1 MTALWLALAV
11 LQAQGPVDEGTLLV
25 RQDTVEIAREAF
37 RLTPARAT
45 PGGWTLATTVRYDRS
60 RPVIVLDPIV
70 ELGPDSVGTTLE
82 YTVADPREPMRI
94 LGQFT
99 RGRAGRLGVRPLSG
113 HGLAGPGAARAGD
126 RRVPAGRSAR
136 AVGGP
141 GSGHRAHDPRP
152 RPRGAAA
159 RHGDGRRESAGAHL
173 AGGRRAPRQ
182 GRDSVART
190 GGDAAAGT

>member
-99 RGRAGRLGVRPLSG
+99 RGRFVVRTLS
-113 HGLAGPGAARAGD
+113 
-126 RRVPAGRSAR
+126 RSS
-136 AVGGP
+136 P
-141 GSGHRAHDPRP
+141 
-152 RPRGAAA
+152 
-159 RHGDGRRESAGAHL
+159 
-173 AGGRRAPRQ
+173 RAPRVTLSRVETCGVRAAYEVSSQRPVQ
-182 GRDSVART
+182 GSP
-190 GGDAAAGT
+190 